1 MRSYIGILV
10 ACCIIA
16 GCNKKEQSA
25 DPDSVLVKKYN
36 EPLDTMHQPEVAD
49 KLAVDS
55 LAIHRQQDEARL
67 QRFAPT
73 EVVAIYEAY
82 GPLRNPKTT
91 EAQIEAFLR
100 QHKIRRD
107 ELRAVLAEGDRLGWA
122 K

>member
-1 MRSYIGILV
+1 MRSYLAILV
-10 ACCIIA
+10 AFCVIA
-16 GCNKKEQSA
+16 GCDKKEQTP

-36 EPLDTMHQPEVAD
+36 EPYDTVHHPEVAD
-49 KLAVDS
+49 TLVVDS
-55 LAIHRQQDEARL
+55 LAMHRQQDERKL

-82 GPLRNPKTT
+82 RPLRNPKTK
-91 EAQIEAFLR
+91 EEQIEAFLR